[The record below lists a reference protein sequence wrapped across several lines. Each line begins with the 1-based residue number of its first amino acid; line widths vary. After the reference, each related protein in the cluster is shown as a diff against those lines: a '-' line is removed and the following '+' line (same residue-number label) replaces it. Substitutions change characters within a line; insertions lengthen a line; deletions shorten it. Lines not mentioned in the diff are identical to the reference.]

1 MKEGQFSVPRLA
13 MPCITIHS
21 SGGQFIDL
29 QILMSSKPS
38 MIHYDSHM
46 CRSFVPFRSESQDVP
61 ESMRRREKRAFWQNL
76 RKLLRFFGE
85 DEDRAFSEAWCIP
98 KGLGFFLDAFSPG
111 WAYGVWLGKMAW
123 CERWEGVNT
132 GQAKTE

>member
-76 RKLLRFFGE
+76 RKLLRFLGKTKTGHFQRLGASLK
-85 DEDRAFSEAWCIP
+85 DLVSFWMLSHRV
-98 KGLGFFLDAFSPG
+98 GLM
-111 WAYGVWLGKMAW
+111 AYGWGKWLGANDG
-123 CERWEGVNT
+123 RV
-132 GQAKTE
+132 